1 MQCRIKPLTAVTE
14 LKTFRSRSGLM
25 TLNSDGGGSSETK
38 TPPGVMRGLNR
49 VDDVNAINISN
60 LGETTACGS
69 LTGTRQLRH
78 ALVTAFMAISQMEGI
93 KTTGGSPQGIIMPKI
108 YKHSSSIVLNTEN
121 HLAL

>member
-1 MQCRIKPLTAVTE
+1 M
-14 LKTFRSRSGLM
+14 TF
-25 TLNSDGGGSSETK
+25 NSDAGGSLETK

-93 KTTGGSPQGIIMPKI
+93 KTTGAARK
-108 YKHSSSIVLNTEN
+108 
-121 HLAL
+121 AL